1 MIRLLLALSVIL
13 SSITASAGS
22 LTEAN
27 MDWLT
32 QHPKQIQEALSDAEN
47 RDFVPSL
54 NTVLA
59 LWQHRDGAI
68 TGEVSPY
75 LVQGIITA
83 PELVLGALEVHP
95 ESYSRWLK
103 QLSGQVFTAI
113 DPAQVESLNQMK
125 LKLESALASYI
136 IQPDASHTE
145 SAKRLL
151 EQVQATTVYMV
162 D

>member
-13 SSITASAGS
+13 SSITANAGS

-32 QHPKQIQEALSDAEN
+32 QYPEQVQESLSNADSPN
-47 RDFVPSL
+47 FIPNL
-54 NTVLA
+54 NTILA
-59 LWQHRDGAI
+59 LWQHRDGGI

-83 PELVLGALEVHP
+83 PDLVLGALEAYP

-113 DPAQVESLNQMK
+113 DPAQVEPLNQMK
-125 LKLESALASYI
+125 LALESALASYI
-136 IQPDASHTE
+136 ILPDASHTE